1 MVERWLPTPE
11 IHGSNPVIGKCYVL
25 STVLKRR
32 NWRKRGREWSIDCG
46 YVSTHF
52 HFLAPPHGSCNG
64 GILGSTRSST
74 YTIGSVGACFW
85 FWVPEGTKILF
96 WKWLK
101 SVWCRQQQPSRF
113 DFKIAFLKTVFWRKN
128 LIVFGNHPSIA
139 KAIDHSTML
148 VQAFNTISLNF
159 CCICGH
165 WLNFSAI

>member
-1 MVERWLPTPE
+1 MRFIWVNPHLRANFLLVAAHMVERWLPTPE

-46 YVSTHF
+46 YVSTHY

-101 SVWCRQQQPSRF
+101 CIYMKCIKFS
-113 DFKIAFLKTVFWRKN
+113 N
-128 LIVFGNHPSIA
+128 IVNIY
-139 KAIDHSTML
+139 DL
-148 VQAFNTISLNF
+148 
-159 CCICGH
+159 
-165 WLNFSAI
+165 